1 MAACGQADGAPHRIM
16 ATGEAGTM
24 ASYFICRYATSLC
37 YVSLDEIE
45 RCMEIGLLCT
55 QIERGDRPTMP
66 DVFEMLNQ

>member
-1 MAACGQADGAPHRIM
+1 
-16 ATGEAGTM
+16 M